1 MKKDRL
7 KTNQRG
13 FTFVELLVVITII
26 GVIFASGIVAFT
38 SITIRSRDTRRR
50 ADLESIRQSLE
61 MCRSLIGNYPTAIYD
76 VGGLSCSASGPVLM
90 TKVPTDPKPDTNCST
105 NYVYSRSSATV
116 YTLTSCQE
124 AGGTYQVSSP

>member
-1 MKKDRL
+1 MITDQKKH
-7 KTNQRG
+7 QG

-38 SITIRSRDTRRR
+38 SITVRSRDTRRR
-50 ADLESIRQSLE
+50 ADLEAIRQSLE
-61 MCRSLIGNYPTAIYD
+61 MCRSLMGSYPTTIYD
-76 VGGLSCSASGPVLM
+76 VGGLSCSVSGPILM
-90 TKVPTDPKPDTNCST
+90 AKVPTDPRPDTSCAE

-124 AGGTYQVSSP
+124 VGGTYQVSSP